1 MDKQIRK
8 MVRPKKYE
16 NNVKTIFSVQMPLH
30 FREAYEDLVKLAAKD
45 ENPDFL
51 EYCKMVED
59 ADLDKLKQSRFSIYI
74 RWILSK
80 HRINNMF
87 KLQK

>member
-1 MDKQIRK
+1 

-30 FREAYEDLVKLAAKD
+30 FRDTYRDLVELSEMDA
-45 ENPDFL
+45 NPDFL
-51 EYCKMVED
+51 EYCRMVED
-59 ADLDKLKQSRFSIYI
+59 ADMDKLKQSRFSLYV